1 MTTKLTDRTKG
12 SGSGPS
18 ELVNGRYRILDFLG
32 EGAQGGVFKV
42 ADQFQAGRIKVLK
55 ALLPGADP
63 KAVERLRWEFVRLAR
78 LDHPRLLRVFDL
90 DVADGTEPLSE
101 GQLFFTAEFSG
112 GRNPAEIF
120 AKLGKRRRV
129 ELLWRIATDVA
140 SALDHIHGKGL
151 LHGDV
156 KPENLLCTSHGD
168 VKLIDLGLSTVA
180 GNLGSDEIFGTLE
193 HMAPELLA
201 GVPDERADLYGLG
214 STLYFLAA
222 GRLARG
228 VSGERPVAATIQAL
242 LDQEPDP
249 LHDLVGDLPQGL
261 CSLVDS
267 LVTRDP
273 DDRPRAARVLLEQ
286 IARTRRTVSLALSDD
301 DEGLPLLATGL
312 VGRTRLV
319 EDLRRVVGARLR
331 SDAARSGT
339 PAVVVLRGDE
349 GAGRSATLAE
359 VIRQLQLQVA
369 GGDLI
374 SPRVTA
380 GASLAQAVRPLLPQA
395 PPSLVDD
402 AALAELITLLEGEV
416 AEQPMVVVVQDA
428 DSEAQVLRRLFLLLR
443 RDPRI
448 LLGRLA
454 LVVRASEGLDLEA
467 EGVALERTLPPLTT
481 QEVQI
486 LVTRSLGATAPG
498 PFVERLRSASG
509 GLPGLLLEL
518 LRSAWAEVGDRR
530 RVAEVNVDDL
540 TGEGLTGVAAARLA
554 NLPDRER
561 HLALGLAVAGEAIPL
576 EWSARLSD
584 LSPAEAWEALELLGH
599 HGVVTVD
606 QGQVRLAHPSY
617 GEALA
622 TSPEEVSELHGR
634 LARQYGEVAQTGDEA
649 ALTAQVTHL
658 ASAPPDPGLPDLARE
673 AADRSGLRGQWA
685 QAARLLAIARQTQS
699 GAQWRATTVELAL
712 ALVRSGAYDEG
723 LAELDG
729 LGSSSSAA
737 QRLEEATVRGLALQ
751 RQGSLAEAREVLSVA
766 LAGRGSGQK
775 KLPSSHLVK
784 AQIVLGRVLLALGDV
799 DAARALCPELH
810 SAPDTADGLALLEIG
825 GLARYYAGELEAA
838 QSFFDRAAERAI
850 AEDPP
855 RLSRA
860 LGFAGMVHQTAGRL
874 DRAERCY
881 EEAGRLAAEQHDLH
895 SEALYAGNLG
905 GVLKEQG
912 KLAEALEPSVAAVR
926 RMIQLGRT
934 VELPAYVF
942 NLGNLLLALGDLDG
956 AFRELTLMATEAER
970 VGAPFMRGYMLL
982 LGSDLLRRADSE
994 GQRLPPDL
1002 PEDLAGRRPA
1012 RLARGAAEVFGD
1024 IGASRDQAYACI
1036 AELECWAA
1044 EGRPE
1049 RAGSA
1054 LAQLDTLLTE
1064 LDDPLVTHHASLARG
1079 RLGLAGAP
1087 GHQSDQA
1094 LAAASKFFADGHSDL
1109 VWRVEVV
1116 RGGLALVRG
1125 DEAEA
1130 RRFLTSASARE
1141 QVQRDRLPEAYRSLR
1156 DGDADLTLE
1165 AQLRR
1170 QLGGVGVVGQ
1180 MGAGGSAGGSGPRG
1194 REPDAVQLRRLLSIN
1209 QRINSERRLP
1219 ILLELVLDAV
1229 LELTDAERGFILLL
1243 NEDDVLQVRIARN
1256 MAGDADGLNPAEG
1269 EFSLSQ
1275 SIAEQAARQG
1285 EAVITVDAAMDERF
1299 SDAVSVH
1306 GLRIRSVMAVPLR
1319 VKGRVVGTVYMDNRL
1334 RRGAFSE
1341 GDLVLVRDFAQQAA
1355 IAIENARLHEE
1366 LQARQ
1371 EEIERLNVELASKVA
1386 RQEAEIQDMRT
1397 ELRQNQAALQVRYD
1411 YSNIV
1416 GSTPRMT
1423 ELFHLLDRITDVELP
1438 VVIHGE
1444 SGTGKE
1450 LVARAIHVNGPR
1462 ADHPFV
1468 SENCGAVPET
1478 LLESILFGH
1487 VKGAFT
1493 GAQRDKRGLFEV
1505 AHGGTLFLDEVG
1517 EMSPGMQTK
1526 LLRVLQNGEL
1536 RRVGGDKVIWVDV
1549 RILAASN
1556 QNLTDLVESKQFRQD
1571 LFYRLNVLEVVL
1583 PPLRQRA
1590 ADVPLLVEHFLS
1602 KHCPDRPRQVGRAAM
1617 DRLMAYGWPG
1627 NVREL
1632 ENEIQRALALG
1643 GDRLG
1648 VEDLTANIRGDGQGQ
1663 VMAIDPEDMDL
1674 RSHVEVLE
1682 RELLQKALDRT
1693 GHNQTRAAALLGLS
1707 RFGLLKKLK
1716 RYGMVRSARKTG

>member
-1 MTTKLTDRTKG
+1 MTTKLTDRTNG
-12 SGSGPS
+12 IGAGPS
-18 ELVNGRYRILDFLG
+18 ESVNGRYRILDFLG
-32 EGAQGGVFKV
+32 EGAQGGVYKV
-42 ADQFQAGRIKVLK
+42 ADQFGAGRIKVLK
-55 ALLPGADP
+55 ALVQGADP

-90 DVADGTEPLSE
+90 DVADGTGPLEE

-112 GRNPAEIF
+112 GRHPTEIIS
-120 AKLGKRRRV
+120 KLGKRRRV
-129 ELLWRIATDVA
+129 ELLWRIAIDVA

-180 GNLGSDEIFGTLE
+180 GAPGTDEVAGTLE
-193 HMAPELLA
+193 HLAPEGLA

-214 STLYFLAA
+214 STLYFLAS

-228 VSGERPVAATIQAL
+228 VSGDQPLSVTIGAL
-242 LDQEPDP
+242 MEQEPEP
-249 LHDLVGDLPQGL
+249 LHDLVGDLPMGF
-261 CSLVDS
+261 CKLVDS
-267 LVTRDP
+267 LVARDP

-301 DEGLPLLATGL
+301 DEGLPLLAAGL
-312 VGRTRLV
+312 VGRSDLV
-319 EDLRRVVGARLR
+319 RDVRRVVGARLR
-331 SDAARSGT
+331 SDAARSGR

-349 GAGRSATLAE
+349 GAGRNATVAE
-359 VIRQLQLQVA
+359 VIRQVQLKVA
-369 GGDLI
+369 GGELT
-374 SPRVTA
+374 SPRVA
-380 GASLAQAVRPLLPQA
+380 MGATLAQAVRPLLPGT
-395 PPSLVDD
+395 PPSLVDG
-402 AALAELITLLEGEV
+402 AALAEMLSGLEGAVSER
-416 AEQPMVVVVQDA
+416 PMVIVVQDA
-428 DSEAQVLRRLFLLLR
+428 DSDAQVLRRLFLLLR

-448 LLGRLA
+448 VLGRLA
-454 LVVRASEGLDLEA
+454 LVVRASEGLALEA
-467 EGVALERTLPPLTT
+467 DGVALGRTLPPLTT
-481 QEVQI
+481 PEVQI
-486 LVTRSLGATAPG
+486 LVNRCLGVTAPA
-498 PFVERLRSASG
+498 PFVEQLRAASG
-509 GLPGLLLEL
+509 GAPGLLLEL
-518 LRSAWAEVGDRR
+518 LRAAWAEVGDRR
-530 RVAEVNVDDL
+530 QVADVDVEGL
-540 TGEGLTGVAAARLA
+540 RGEGLCGVAAARLA

-561 HLALGLAVAGEAIPL
+561 HLALALAVAGEAIPL
-576 EWSARLSD
+576 DWAARLVD
-584 LSPAEAWEALELLGH
+584 LTPLEAWEALELLGH
-599 HGVVTVD
+599 HGVVAVD
-606 QGQVRLAHPSY
+606 RGQVRLAHPSY
-617 GEALA
+617 AEALA
-622 TSPEEVSELHGR
+622 TAPEEVSELHGR
-634 LARQYGEVAQTGDEA
+634 LARQYGDLAETGDEA
-649 ALTAQVTHL
+649 ALTAQVNHL
-658 ASAPPDPGLPDLARE
+658 AAAGTDPALPDLARE
-673 AADRSGLRGQWA
+673 AAHRSGLRGQWA
-685 QAARLLAIARQTQS
+685 QAARLLVIARQSLS
-699 GAQWRATTVELAL
+699 GGHRRATTRELAM

-729 LGSSSSAA
+729 LGDGSSAA
-737 QRLEEATVRGLALQ
+737 QQLQEATVRGLALQ
-751 RQGSLAEAREVLSVA
+751 RQGSLVEARDVLSVA
-766 LAGRGSGQK
+766 LSVLESGQK
-775 KLPSSHLVK
+775 KIPTNLMVE
-784 AQIVLGRVLLALGDV
+784 ARIVLGRVLLALGDLE
-799 DAARALCPELH
+799 AAEALCPEVS
-810 SAPDTADGLALLEIG
+810 SAPETADGLGLLEIG
-825 GLARYYAGELEAA
+825 GLARYYAGELEGA
-838 QSFFDRAAERAI
+838 QTFFDRAADRAK
-850 AEDPP
+850 AEDPA

-874 DRAERCY
+874 GRAERCY

-895 SEALYAGNLG
+895 GAALYAGNLG

-934 VELPAYVF
+934 AELPAYVF

-982 LGSDLLRRADSE
+982 LGSDLLRRADQAGRRS
-994 GQRLPPDL
+994 PDL
-1002 PEDLAGRRPA
+1002 PEALSGRRPA
-1012 RLARGAAEVFGD
+1012 RLAREAAEVFGE
-1024 IGASRDQAYACI
+1024 IGASREQAYACI

-1049 RAGSA
+1049 RAGSG
-1054 LAQLDTLLTE
+1054 LAQLDTLLKE

-1087 GHQSDQA
+1087 GHQSDQD
-1094 LAAASKFFADGHSDL
+1094 LADASDFFADGHGDL
-1109 VWRVEVV
+1109 AWRVEVV

-1125 DEAEA
+1125 DEGAA
-1130 RRFLTSASARE
+1130 RRLLASASLKE
-1141 QVQRDRLPEAYRSLR
+1141 QVQRDRLPEAYQTLR
-1156 DGDADLTLE
+1156 DGDADLILE
-1165 AQLRR
+1165 ARLRR
-1170 QLGGVGVVGQ
+1170 QCNGVG
-1180 MGAGGSAGGSGPRG
+1180 GGGEARASGSERVG

-1243 NEDDVLQVRIARN
+1243 TNNDVLEVRIARN
-1256 MAGDADGLNPAEG
+1256 MAGDGDGKSLAEG
-1269 EFSLSQ
+1269 DFSLSQ

-1341 GDLVLVRDFAQQAA
+1341 GDLALVRDFAQQAA

-1416 GSTPRMT
+1416 GATPRMT

-1462 ADHPFV
+1462 AEHPFV

-1526 LLRVLQNGEL
+1526 LLRVLQNGEV
-1536 RRVGGDKVIWVDV
+1536 RRVGGDKVIQVDV

-1556 QNLTDLVESKQFRQD
+1556 QNLSELVESKQFRQD
-1571 LFYRLNVLEVVL
+1571 LFYRLNVLQVVL
-1583 PPLRQRA
+1583 PPLRKRA
-1590 ADVPLLVEHFLS
+1590 ADVPLLVEHFLA
-1602 KHCPDRPRQVGRAAM
+1602 KHSPDRPRRVARAAM
-1617 DRLMAYGWPG
+1617 DCLMAYGWPG

-1643 GDRLG
+1643 GDLLG
-1648 VEDLTANIRGDGQGQ
+1648 VDDLTVVGHGGAQGQGRGL
-1663 VMAIDPEDMDL
+1663 DPDDMDL

-1682 RELLQKALDRT
+1682 RDLLQKALERT
-1693 GHNQTRAAALLGLS
+1693 GYNQTRSAALLGLS

-1716 RYGMVRSARKTG
+1716 RYGMLRTTRKTG